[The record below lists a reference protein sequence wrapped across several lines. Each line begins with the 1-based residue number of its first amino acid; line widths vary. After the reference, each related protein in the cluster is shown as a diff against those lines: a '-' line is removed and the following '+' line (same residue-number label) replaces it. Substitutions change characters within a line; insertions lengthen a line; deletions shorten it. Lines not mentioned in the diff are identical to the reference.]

1 MPENNLFNNN
11 PLLSGMDPQKL
22 QFLMEFSRQ
31 KMPTNMKEA
40 MPFLLA
46 NMNSAR
52 KQNISFEKPEVEL
65 LTAFLTKDLPPEEQE
80 RIKKML
86 ALIEQMNRKSAENT
100 GT

>member
-1 MPENNLFNNN
+1 MPENNIFNNN

-22 QFLMEFSRQ
+22 QFLMEFSKQ

-46 NMNSAR
+46 NMSLAR

-65 LTAFLTKDLPPEEQE
+65 LTAILTKDLPPEEQE
-80 RIKKML
+80 RVKKML
-86 ALIEQMNRKSAENT
+86 TLIEQMNRKSAENT

>member
-1 MPENNLFNNN
+1 
-11 PLLSGMDPQKL
+11 MDPQKL
-22 QFLMEFSRQ
+22 QFLMEFSKQ

-65 LTAFLTKDLPPEEQE
+65 LTAILTKDLPPEEQE

-86 ALIEQMNRKSAENT
+86 ALIEQMNRKSSENT

>member
-1 MPENNLFNNN
+1 
-11 PLLSGMDPQKL
+11 
-22 QFLMEFSRQ
+22 MEFSKQ

-65 LTAFLTKDLPPEEQE
+65 LTTILTKDLPPEEQE

>member
-1 MPENNLFNNN
+1 MPENNIFNNN

-22 QFLMEFSRQ
+22 QFLMEFSKQ

-46 NMNSAR
+46 NMSSAR

-65 LTAFLTKDLPPEEQE
+65 LTAILTKDLPTEEQE
-80 RIKKML
+80 RVKKML
-86 ALIEQMNRKSAENT
+86 TLIEQMNRKSAENA